1 MAESRI
7 STHVLDI
14 AQGRPAQGIPVTL
27 EGQGL
32 AGIWKLLGKSRTDA
46 DGRSNDLYPAKQ
58 RLQPGVY
65 RLTFDVST
73 YFRSQHVTSFYPE
86 VVVIFSSVRRGT
98 AVPHSAAPEPLRLQ
112 HLSRELRED
121 RRSTLPVIPAPPPTR
136 ECRRSLCS
144 LSAWHAGAASPR
156 LRRQG

>member
-65 RLTFDVST
+65 RLTFNVST
-73 YFRSQHVTSFYPE
+73 YFRPQHVTTFDPE
-86 VVVIFSSVRRGT
+86 VVVLFSLRDVTQPHHIPLLLSPFGYSTYRG
-98 AVPHSAAPEPLRLQ
+98 S
-112 HLSRELRED
+112 
-121 RRSTLPVIPAPPPTR
+121 
-136 ECRRSLCS
+136 
-144 LSAWHAGAASPR
+144 
-156 LRRQG
+156 

>member
-86 VVVIFSSVRRGT
+86 VVVIFNLSDAGQPYHIPLLLSPFGYSTEGVERST
-98 AVPHSAAPEPLRLQ
+98 VHSAGYSRAPADKRM
-112 HLSRELRED
+112 SAI
-121 RRSTLPVIPAPPPTR
+121 TL
-136 ECRRSLCS
+136 
-144 LSAWHAGAASPR
+144 
-156 LRRQG
+156 

>member
-46 DGRSNDLYPAKQ
+46 DGRSTDLYPANL

-86 VVVIFSSVRRGT
+86 VVVIFTLSDAGQPYHIPLLLSPFGYSTYRG
-98 AVPHSAAPEPLRLQ
+98 S
-112 HLSRELRED
+112 
-121 RRSTLPVIPAPPPTR
+121 
-136 ECRRSLCS
+136 
-144 LSAWHAGAASPR
+144 
-156 LRRQG
+156 